1 LRSGLKIRAV
11 FGGTQEH
18 GRDFPAIQEKPM
30 FTELMPLIENRP
42 VTITVAVVSEGRL
55 IRVNV
60 VPQALQKDS
69 SVNEKIGYSNK
80 DKIAK
85 VPDAAIK
92 ALTTPLSLTG
102 TAEEIDQEL
111 AQTLKN
117 FAESHV
123 QLQET
128 FDRAK
133 EQIAEAVKAIEER
146 DKNKSKSKTV
156 IQPKQDQDTDTSKG
170 VTTTPGLFDVA
181 AAASS

>member
-1 LRSGLKIRAV
+1 
-11 FGGTQEH
+11 
-18 GRDFPAIQEKPM
+18 M
-30 FTELMPLIENRP
+30 FAELMPLIENRP
-42 VTITVAVVSEGRL
+42 LTITVAVASAGRL

-60 VPQALQKDS
+60 VPQSLPTDGN
-69 SVNEKIGYSNK
+69 VNEKIGYSNK

-102 TAEEIDQEL
+102 TPEEIDEEL

-123 QLQET
+123 QLQKT

-156 IQPKQDQDTDTSKG
+156 ATTKQEEDADASKG
-170 VTTTPGLFDVA
+170 VLTNRGLFDAA
-181 AAASS
+181 AAASSQDRNLDKDGHSPSGAE